1 MTTETTQY
9 LKLKSA
15 EAQKLG
21 RNGGAISYLIL
32 TDTDRRQLYVSIVAN
47 DSSGYFSNE
56 IARFDGIEACMPADH
71 TQPFPAK
78 ALIPAFVSRSA
89 NQPSFCAALMRAEGL
104 TAAAEGKA
112 HLHQIVG
119 DWAEWKH
126 SMLALPGEPY
136 APPAKVAQAAEPVAA
151 LSEASTEMTRQE
163 LPCDDETAERPGRRK
178 GKKMRVAKHAEGADH
193 AHPA

>member
-1 MTTETTQY
+1 MTTDTPQY

-32 TDTDRRQLYVSIVAN
+32 TDTDRQQLYVSITAN
-47 DSSGYFSNE
+47 DSGGYFSNE
-56 IARFDGIEACMPADH
+56 IALFDGIEACMPADH

-89 NQPSFCAALMRAEGL
+89 NQPSFCAALLRAEGL
-104 TAAAEGKA
+104 TAAAEGKP
-112 HLHQIVG
+112 HLHQVVG
-119 DWAEWKH
+119 DWADWKR

-136 APPAKVAQAAEPVAA
+136 APPTKDAQAAEAVAA
-151 LSEASTEMTRQE
+151 LSDTSTEMTRQE
-163 LPCDDETAERPGRRK
+163 LPGDDETAEQPGRRK
-178 GKKMRVAKHAEGADH
+178 GRKVRVAKATEGADH

>member
-1 MTTETTQY
+1 MTTDTPQY

-21 RNGGAISYLIL
+21 RNGGSISYLIL
-32 TDTDRRQLYVSIVAN
+32 SDMDRQQLYVSVIAN
-47 DSSGYFSNE
+47 DGGGYFSNE

-89 NQPSFCAALMRAEGL
+89 NQPSFCAALLRAEGL
-104 TAAAEGKA
+104 TAAAEGKP

-119 DWAEWKH
+119 VWSDWKH
-126 SMLALPGEPY
+126 AILALPGEPY
-136 APPAKVAQAAEPVAA
+136 APPTKEAQAAEAVAA
-151 LSEASTEMTRQE
+151 LSDTSTEMTRQE
-163 LPCDDETAERPGRRK
+163 LPGDDERRSSL
-178 GKKMRVAKHAEGADH
+178 AGAR
-193 AHPA
+193 ARRCASPNTRKS

>member
-1 MTTETTQY
+1 MTTETRQY

-32 TDTDRRQLYVSIVAN
+32 SDTDRQQLYVSIVAN
-47 DSSGYFSNE
+47 DSGGYFSNE
-56 IARFDGIEACMPADH
+56 IAGFDGIEACMPADH

-78 ALIPAFVSRSA
+78 VLIPAFVSRSA
-89 NQPSFCAALMRAEGL
+89 NQPSFCAALLRAEGL
-104 TAAAEGKA
+104 TAAAEGKP

-119 DWAEWKH
+119 DWAAWKRA
-126 SMLALPGEPY
+126 MLALPGDPY
-136 APPAKVAQAAEPVAA
+136 VPPAKVAQATEAVAA
-151 LSEASTEMTRQE
+151 LSDTSTGMTRQE
-163 LPCDDETAERPGRRK
+163 LPGDDETAEQPGRRK

>member
-1 MTTETTQY
+1 MTTDTPQY

-32 TDTDRRQLYVSIVAN
+32 TDTDRQQLYVSITAN
-47 DSSGYFSNE
+47 DSGGYFSNE

-89 NQPSFCAALMRAEGL
+89 NQPSFCAALLRAEGL
-104 TAAAEGKA
+104 TTAAEGKP

-119 DWAEWKH
+119 DWSDWKR
-126 SMLALPGEPY
+126 SMLASPGEPY
-136 APPAKVAQAAEPVAA
+136 APPAKVAQAAESVAT
-151 LSEASTEMTRQE
+151 LSDASTEMTRQE
-163 LPCDDETAERPGRRK
+163 LPGDDETDGHPGRRK
-178 GKKMRVAKHAEGADH
+178 GKKVRVVKAAEGADH

>member
-1 MTTETTQY
+1 MTTDTPQY

-21 RNGGAISYLIL
+21 RNGGSISYLIL
-32 TDTDRRQLYVSIVAN
+32 TDTDRQQLYVSVIAN
-47 DSSGYFSNE
+47 DGGGYFSNE

-89 NQPSFCAALMRAEGL
+89 NQPSFCAALLRAEGL
-104 TAAAEGKA
+104 TTTAEGKP

-119 DWAEWKH
+119 DWSDWKR
-126 SMLALPGEPY
+126 SMLALPGDSY
-136 APPAKVAQAAEPVAA
+136 APAAKEAQAAEAVAA
-151 LSEASTEMTRQE
+151 LSDASTEMTRQE
-163 LPCDDETAERPGRRK
+163 LPGDDETEEPPGRRK
-178 GKKMRVAKHAEGADH
+178 GKKVRVAKSAEGADH

>member
-1 MTTETTQY
+1 MTTETLQY

-21 RNGGAISYLIL
+21 RNGGAISYPIL
-32 TDTDRRQLYVSIVAN
+32 TDTDRQRLYVSITAN
-47 DSSGYFSNE
+47 DGGGYFSNE

-89 NQPSFCAALMRAEGL
+89 NQPSFCAALLRAEGV
-104 TAAAEGKA
+104 TTAAEGKP

-119 DWAEWKH
+119 DWSDWKR
-126 SMLALPGEPY
+126 SMLALTGEPY
-136 APPAKVAQAAEPVAA
+136 APPAKVAQAAESVAA
-151 LSEASTEMTRQE
+151 LSDASTEMTRQE
-163 LPCDDETAERPGRRK
+163 LPGDDESDGHLGRRK